1 MKRWIAIIMAAAFA
15 AIFLYSGLMLRQHH
29 VEQTETAEAFS
40 SVADLVLKEPEEH
53 VTESIPVAEETAA
66 PMTAREKYAEV
77 YAVNSDFVGWISIEG
92 TAIDYPVMQSVDRPN
107 YYLRRGFDKEY
118 SKHGVPYVQEDC
130 VVGSS
135 DNLIIYGHHMNDGSM
150 FADLCKYKNKDFWQT
165 HPTIQF
171 DTMEE
176 FGVYEIVAVFKTVV
190 YSQNG
195 FRYFDYVELNDPAR
209 FDAYI
214 AWCKAMSLYDT
225 GVTASFGDRFIT
237 LSTCVYHVT
246 NGRFV
251 VVAKE
256 VEPGDSYLP
265 VRE

>member
-1 MKRWIAIIMAAAFA
+1 MKRWIAIIMAATFA

-40 SVADLVLKEPEEH
+40 SVADLVLKEPEENS
-53 VTESIPVAEETAA
+53 TESIQVAEKLAV

-77 YAVNSDFVGWISIEG
+77 YAANSDFVGWISIEG
-92 TAIDYPVMQSVDRPN
+92 TAIDYPVMQSVDHPN

-150 FADLCKYKNKDFWQT
+150 FADLCSYKSSDFWQT
-165 HPTIQF
+165 HPTIRF
-171 DTMEE
+171 DTLDG

-190 YSQNG
+190 YAQNG
-195 FRYFDYVELNDPAR
+195 FRYFDFMDLDDPAR

-214 AWCKAMSLYDT
+214 AQCKALSLYDT
-225 GVTASFGDRFIT
+225 GVEAIYGDKLIT
-237 LSTCVYHVT
+237 LSTCEYSRE
-246 NGRFV
+246 NGRMI
-251 VVAKE
+251 VVARK
-256 VEPGDSYLP
+256 VEPDA
-265 VRE
+265 

>member
-29 VEQTETAEAFS
+29 IEQAETAEAFS
-40 SVADLVLKEPEEH
+40 VVADLVLKEPEEN
-53 VTESIPVAEETAA
+53 VTESIPVAEEPAA

-77 YAVNSDFVGWISIEG
+77 YAANSDFVGWISIEG
-92 TAIDYPVMQSVDRPN
+92 TAIDYPVMQSIDRPN
-107 YYLRRGFDKEY
+107 YYLRQGFDKEY

-150 FADLCKYKNKDFWQT
+150 FADLCGYKSREFGQS

-171 DTMEE
+171 NTMEE

-195 FRYFDYVELNDPAR
+195 FRYFDYVELNNPAR
-209 FDAYI
+209 FDDYI
-214 AWCKAMSLYDT
+214 AQCKEMSLYDT
-225 GVTASFGDRFIT
+225 GVNAKYGDKLIT
-237 LSTCVYHVT
+237 LSTCEYSHE
-246 NGRFV
+246 NGRMV
-251 VVAKE
+251 VVARK
-256 VEPGDSYLP
+256 VESDA
-265 VRE
+265 

>member
-1 MKRWIAIIMAAAFA
+1 MKRWIALIMAATFA

-40 SVADLVLKEPEEH
+40 SVADMVLKEPEEN
-53 VTESIPVAEETAA
+53 VTESIPVAGEPAA
-66 PMTAREKYAEV
+66 PMTAREKYGEV
-77 YAVNSDFVGWISIEG
+77 YAANSDLVGWISIEG
-92 TAIDYPVMQSVDRPN
+92 TAIDYPVMQSIDCPN
-107 YYLRRGFDKEY
+107 FYLRRGFDREY

-130 VVGSS
+130 VVGST

-150 FADLCKYKNKDFWQT
+150 FADLCSYKNKAFWQT

-171 DTMEE
+171 DTLEG

-195 FRYFDYVELNDPAR
+195 FRYFDFVELDDPAR

-214 AWCKAMSLYDT
+214 ARCKALSLYDT
-225 GVTASFGDRFIT
+225 DVEASYGDKLIT
-237 LSTCVYHVT
+237 LSTCEYSHE
-246 NGRFV
+246 NGRMV
-251 VVAKE
+251 VVARK
-256 VEPGDSYLP
+256 VEPDA
-265 VRE
+265 